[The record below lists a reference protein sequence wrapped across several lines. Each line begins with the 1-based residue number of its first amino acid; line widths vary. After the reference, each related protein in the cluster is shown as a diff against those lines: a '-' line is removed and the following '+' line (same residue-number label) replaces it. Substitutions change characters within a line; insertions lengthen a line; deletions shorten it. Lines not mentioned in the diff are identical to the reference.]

1 MYLKIINLS
10 ISNIMYFQN
19 LILLSALQGITE
31 FLPVSSSAHLII
43 FPNITN
49 NIDQGRIFDVAVHTG
64 SLIAVILYLWRDILR
79 MSVGIISLGSKS
91 KRDFK
96 IFYITI
102 MATLPLMI
110 CGYYIQNSNFLFLR
124 SLEVIAWST
133 LIFGIL
139 LYFADKV
146 FLRVKKI
153 DDLNIMSG
161 TIIGFFQVLAFL
173 PGTSRSGICIT
184 AARFLG
190 FDRETAAKFSLLL
203 SIPAILGAAVLEG
216 YDLMKLNDYE
226 LNLNLLT
233 ATILSFAFSLASI
246 TFMMSWIKKYSF
258 TPFIVY
264 RLLLGILLLLAI
276 YFW

>member
-1 MYLKIINLS
+1 MYLKKYLFNYYY
-10 ISNIMYFQN
+10 IMYFQN

-49 NIDQGRIFDVAVHTG
+49 NADQGRVFDVAVHTG
-64 SLIAVILYLWRDILR
+64 SLLAVILYLWRDILR
-79 MSVGIISLGSKS
+79 MSIGIISLGSKS

-96 IFYITI
+96 IFYITV
-102 MATLPLMI
+102 MATLPLI
-110 CGYYIQNSNFLFLR
+110 FFGYYIQNSNFLFLR

-190 FDRETAAKFSLLL
+190 FDRESAAKFSLLL

-216 YDLMKLNDYE
+216 YDLVKLNDYE

-246 TFMMSWIKKYSF
+246 SFMMSWIKKYSF

-264 RLLLGILLLLAI
+264 RLLLGVLLLLAI

>member
-1 MYLKIINLS
+1 
-10 ISNIMYFQN
+10 MYFQN

-64 SLIAVILYLWRDILR
+64 SLFAVILYLWRDILR
-79 MSVGIISLGSKS
+79 MSVGFFSLGSKS

-102 MATLPLMI
+102 IATLPLMI
-110 CGYYIQNSNFLFLR
+110 CGYYVQNSNFLFLR

-190 FDRETAAKFSLLL
+190 FDRESAAKFSLLL
-203 SIPAILGAAVLEG
+203 SIPAILGAAALEG
-216 YDLMKLNDYE
+216 YDLVKINDYE

-233 ATILSFAFSLASI
+233 ATILSFAFSLVSI
-246 TFMMSWIKKYSF
+246 TFMMAWIKKYSF
-258 TPFIVY
+258 TPFILY
-264 RLLLGILLLLAI
+264 RLLIGILLLLAI

>member
-1 MYLKIINLS
+1 
-10 ISNIMYFQN
+10 MYFQN

-49 NIDQGRIFDVAVHTG
+49 NTDQGRIFDVAVHTG

-79 MSVGIISLGSKS
+79 KFVVIISLGSKS
-91 KRDFK
+91 KRNFK
-96 IFYITI
+96 IFYITVN
-102 MATLPLMI
+102 ATLPLII

-124 SLEVIAWST
+124 SLEMIAWST

-190 FDRETAAKFSLLL
+190 FDRESAAKFSLLL
-203 SIPAILGAAVLEG
+203 SKPAILGAAVLEG
-216 YDLMKLNDYE
+216 YDLVKLNDYE
-226 LNLNLLT
+226 LNLDL
-233 ATILSFAFSLASI
+233 
-246 TFMMSWIKKYSF
+246 
-258 TPFIVY
+258 
-264 RLLLGILLLLAI
+264 
-276 YFW
+276 

>member
-1 MYLKIINLS
+1 MYLKFINLIINY
-10 ISNIMYFQN
+10 NMYFQN

-49 NIDQGRIFDVAVHTG
+49 NADQGRIFDVAVHTG
-64 SLIAVILYLWRDILR
+64 SLLAVILYLWRDILR
-79 MSVGIISLGSKS
+79 MSIGIISLGSKS

-96 IFYITI
+96 IFYITVI
-102 MATLPLMI
+102 ATLPLI
-110 CGYYIQNSNFLFLR
+110 FFGYYIQNSNFLFLR

-153 DDLNIMSG
+153 DDFNIMSG

-190 FDRETAAKFSLLL
+190 FDRESAAKFSLLL

-216 YDLMKLNDYE
+216 YDLVKLNDYE

-246 TFMMSWIKKYSF
+246 TIMMSWIKKYSF
-258 TPFIVY
+258 TPFIIY

>member
-1 MYLKIINLS
+1 
-10 ISNIMYFQN
+10 MYFQN

-49 NIDQGRIFDVAVHTG
+49 NADQGRIFDVAVHTG
-64 SLIAVILYLWRDILR
+64 SLLAVILYLWRDILR
-79 MSVGIISLGSKS
+79 MSIGIISLGSKS

-102 MATLPLMI
+102 IATLPLI
-110 CGYYIQNSNFLFLR
+110 FFGYYIQNSNFLFLR

-153 DDLNIMSG
+153 DDLNIISG

-216 YDLMKLNDYE
+216 YDLVKLNDYE

-258 TPFIVY
+258 TPFIIY

>member
-1 MYLKIINLS
+1 
-10 ISNIMYFQN
+10 MYFQN

-79 MSVGIISLGSKS
+79 MSIGFISLGSKS
-91 KRDFK
+91 KKDFK
-96 IFYITI
+96 ILYIAI
-102 MATLPLMI
+102 IATLPLII

-216 YDLMKLNDYE
+216 YDLVKLNDYE

-233 ATILSFAFSLASI
+233 TTILSFAFSLVSI

-258 TPFIVY
+258 TPVSY
-264 RLLLGILLLLAI
+264 THLTLPTNGTV
-276 YFW
+276 

>member
-1 MYLKIINLS
+1 
-10 ISNIMYFQN
+10 MYFQN
-19 LILLSALQGITE
+19 LMLLSALQGITE

-49 NIDQGRIFDVAVHTG
+49 NADQGRVFDVAVHTG
-64 SLIAVILYLWRDILR
+64 SLLAVILYLWRDILR
-79 MSVGIISLGSKS
+79 MSIGIISLGSKS

-102 MATLPLMI
+102 IATLPLII

-190 FDRETAAKFSLLL
+190 FDRESAAKFSLLL

-216 YDLMKLNDYE
+216 YDLVKLNDYE

-233 ATILSFAFSLASI
+233 ATILSFAFSLVSI

>member
-1 MYLKIINLS
+1 MF
-10 ISNIMYFQN
+10 FQN
-19 LILLSALQGITE
+19 LLLLSALQGITE

-49 NIDQGRIFDVAVHTG
+49 NTDQGRIFDVAVHTG
-64 SLIAVILYLWRDILR
+64 SLLAVILYLWRDILR
-79 MSVGIISLGSKS
+79 MSIGIISLGSKS

-102 MATLPLMI
+102 IATLPLII

-153 DDLNIMSG
+153 DDLNIISG

-190 FDRETAAKFSLLL
+190 FDRESAAKFSLLL

-216 YDLMKLNDYE
+216 YDLVKLNDYE

-258 TPFIVY
+258 TPFIIY

>member
-1 MYLKIINLS
+1 
-10 ISNIMYFQN
+10 MYFQN

-64 SLIAVILYLWRDILR
+64 SLLAVIFYLWRDILR
-79 MSVGIISLGSKS
+79 MSIGIISLGSKS

-102 MATLPLMI
+102 MATLPLII

-153 DDLNIMSG
+153 DDLNIISG

-190 FDRETAAKFSLLL
+190 FDRESAAKFSLLL

-216 YDLMKLNDYE
+216 YDLVKLNDYE

-246 TFMMSWIKKYSF
+246 PFMMSWIKKYSF
-258 TPFIVY
+258 TPFIIY